1 MLTDHPGV
9 AARLD
14 DSHCALVPTTM
25 SASRISSLIRS
36 LNLACLMLTALASGR
51 SSHDRLRAWTA
62 SSIGEPNKSLTIPAM
77 GALKCFIKLE
87 HGIPPR
93 PIKIPLLIPWCDS
106 PRGRHGILQPPMERF
121 GPSLHPIQTGRIP
134 SILLDRQVAACST
147 ALDRESVIA
156 NQPACPFK
164 RNVRGGSGWP
174 GQDWPAWPWR
184 SRKR

>member
-1 MLTDHPGV
+1 MLTDHPV
-9 AARLD
+9 AAARLD

-36 LNLACLMLTALASGR
+36 LNLACLIALASGR
-51 SSHDRLRAWTA
+51 SSHDRLRAWIA
-62 SSIGEPNKSLTIPAM
+62 SSIAKPNKSLTLPAM
-77 GALKCFIKLE
+77 GPYKRFIKLE
-87 HGIPPR
+87 NGIPPR
-93 PIKIPLLIPWCDS
+93 PIQIPLSIPWCDLL
-106 PRGRHGILQPPMERF
+106 RGRHGILRPPMVRF

-174 GQDWPAWPWR
+174 EQDWPAWPWR